1 MKIAMLRMFLI
12 LTLLLAGVGTP
23 VAAQP
28 LPPPEHS
35 TDFIRSPALNPPQI
49 TLSDGQSKARST
61 PITVGAVT
69 APTTEWTYHKT
80 TDNAHPDGHEQQALW
95 LMNRA
100 RADPPQEGIWLAT
113 TDDPDVAGG
122 RDYFGVDVDV
132 LQSEFASYAAKPPAA
147 FDVRLYNAAKAHSDD
162 LIARDAQDHD
172 GQYDRIVA
180 AGFTLLA
187 YRGNVFAYADNGLNA
202 HAAWNIDWGG
212 SDHGMQES
220 RGHRKAIMSLD
231 GDYTNVGLAM
241 VYETDAGTD
250 VGPYVS
256 TGNYC
261 KAGNAA
267 DHYNRFI
274 VGTVWEDTDGDAMYD
289 PGEGIGG
296 VTVMPDTGTYY
307 AVTGDSGGYAIP
319 VDAGTYNITF
329 SGPVSAEKSVTVGSE
344 SALLDLLSTPAAVP
358 TAPSNL
364 RITSTSPTSI
374 TLTWTDKSNNEDGFK
389 IERSPDGSSGWT
401 EIGTVGANVNM
412 YTDANLTCETTYY
425 YRVRAYNG
433 DGNSEYSNV
442 ASDTTNACP
451 VDLPATPSDLAVN
464 VTSQTAITLTW
475 TDNSDN
481 EDGFKVERSP
491 DGSSDWTEVGTVGED
506 VTLYMDAD
514 LTCETPYYYRAY
526 AHNADGNSDYSN
538 VISGTTDACP
548 ANLPDAPSDLT
559 VDMTAQTV
567 ITLTWTD
574 NSDNEDGFKIE
585 RSLDGSSGWVLV
597 GTVMTDVTTY
607 VDTGLTPG
615 TSYYYRVFA
624 YNADGAS
631 AHSSNVIEGT
641 TAAFLAISKTVDTG
655 GLSPVPLGG
664 IVTYTIVIRNS
675 GDEIASQVVM
685 SDPLSSLVSFRNW
698 VGYEGSAVLP
708 PPATVILPPTLV
720 MWQPGDL
727 APGTVLTLSFTVNVT
742 NDVMEAGRTVPNSA
756 YVNADNA
763 PRVSDAADFII
774 AGEEFYYIYL
784 PLIMKNFALTLSR
797 LQLAD

>member
-1 MKIAMLRMFLI
+1 MKAYRLGLLKWVMLLFLVG
-12 LTLLLAGVGTP
+12 LGTP
-23 VAAQP
+23 VAAKEM
-28 LPPPEHS
+28 LPPTPVS
-35 TDFIRSPALNPPQI
+35 VPLAPLSPSDYPSDPTADIPWSGGYSGVADIQAAFNHAHTTENTQLGINMPMMTLPSQSEWDA
-49 TLSDGQSKARST
+49 LSDGEK
-61 PITVGAVT
+61 
-69 APTTEWTYHKT
+69 
-80 TDNAHPDGHEQQALW
+80 ALW
-95 LMNRA
+95 LINQERIARGVHPLHSLESNVTDVAQTYAQYLLDNDAWGHNEDGRSPWQRLSDNPAIGACYDFLNVAENLAVFVTSGTSIALPIERSVYNWMYDDSGSNWGHRHAILWYPYNDNSGPSGREGFLGIGRANGGPYQGPFSQPWNHAELIVMNIF
-100 RADPPQEGIWLAT
+100 DPCASWDYGAT
-113 TDDPDVAGG
+113 TPD
-122 RDYFGVDVDV
+122 
-132 LQSEFASYAAKPPAA
+132 
-147 FDVRLYNAAKAHSDD
+147 
-162 LIARDAQDHD
+162 
-172 GQYDRIVA
+172 
-180 AGFTLLA
+180 
-187 YRGNVFAYADNGLNA
+187 
-202 HAAWNIDWGG
+202 
-212 SDHGMQES
+212 
-220 RGHRKAIMSLD
+220 
-231 GDYTNVGLAM
+231 
-241 VYETDAGTD
+241 
-250 VGPYVS
+250 
-256 TGNYC
+256 
-261 KAGNAA
+261 
-267 DHYNRFI
+267 
-274 VGTVWEDTDGDAMYD
+274 
-289 PGEGIGG
+289 
-296 VTVMPDTGTYY
+296 
-307 AVTGDSGGYAIP
+307 
-319 VDAGTYNITF
+319 
-329 SGPVSAEKSVTVGSE
+329 
-344 SALLDLLSTPAAVP
+344 
-358 TAPSNL
+358 APSDL
-364 RITSTSPTSI
+364 AVSLTSQTAI
-374 TLTWTDKSNNEDGFK
+374 TLTWTDNSDNEDGFRV
-389 IERSPDGSSGWT
+389 ERSPDGSSDWT
-401 EIGTVGANVNM
+401 EVGTVGA
-412 YTDANLTCETTYY
+412 DATTYMDTGLMCETPYY
-425 YRVRAYNG
+425 YRARAYNTE
-433 DGNSEYSNV
+433 GNSAYSNI
-442 ASDTTNACP
+442 AQGTTAACP
-451 VDLPATPSDLAVN
+451 AQPPAAPSDLAVSL
-464 VTSQTAITLTW
+464 TSQTAITLTW

-491 DGSSDWTEVGTVGED
+491 DGSSDWTEVGTVGAD
-506 VTLYMDAD
+506 ATTYMDTG

-548 ANLPDAPSDLT
+548 ANLPTAPSDLT

-607 VDTGLTPG
+607 VDTGLVPG
-615 TSYYYRVFA
+615 TTYYYRVFA

-664 IVTYTIVIRNS
+664 IVTYTVVIRNS
-675 GDEIASQVVM
+675 GDEVASQVVM

-742 NDVMEAGRTVPNSA
+742 NDIMEAGRTVPNSA